1 MYRLLIAD
9 DEYEIRTGLANYFP
23 WDTVGFEVADLCSNG
38 VEALSFIEKQTVHA
52 VLCDVKMPI
61 MDGLTFAKL
70 LREKYP
76 DVKLVFLSGYK
87 DFEYVRKAL
96 QCGAQDYILKPTQF
110 QEITSVFKK
119 IQHELDQVNHPQTAS
134 QPSPDDLILAIQ
146 KIIQEQ
152 IDRVTLESVAN
163 EVFLSPFYVS
173 KLFKQRT
180 GENFADYVT
189 ECRMKKAAEL
199 LCGHSC
205 KTYEISMMVGY
216 SNPKNFTRA
225 FKKFYGVTPS
235 EFKNADRMKEVCKN
249 HDITL

>member
-96 QCGAQDYILKPTQF
+96 
-110 QEITSVFKK
+110 
-119 IQHELDQVNHPQTAS
+119 
-134 QPSPDDLILAIQ
+134 
-146 KIIQEQ
+146 
-152 IDRVTLESVAN
+152 
-163 EVFLSPFYVS
+163 
-173 KLFKQRT
+173 
-180 GENFADYVT
+180 
-189 ECRMKKAAEL
+189 
-199 LCGHSC
+199 
-205 KTYEISMMVGY
+205 
-216 SNPKNFTRA
+216 
-225 FKKFYGVTPS
+225 
-235 EFKNADRMKEVCKN
+235 
-249 HDITL
+249 